1 MQGLYSLVKFC
12 LVVIY
17 ILKIYRKNILFDFIE
32 KKNVQFLNCV
42 FLFKSMYF
50 SSFERFLCWK
60 SRNCSVWFAF
70 YPYFFAFFCFFFFLS
85 VFSVKDTNV
94 SQNSSEWRGN
104 HYFSCFP
111 RPSAHEYPFSFSR
124 LLPLLFNWSI
134 CNYQTDNWWGLL
146 ISIFIDAVKSDLTF
160 IFQCD
165 IVRIWS
171 HIKLSLF
178 YYKVN
183 GLTNRQ

>member
-70 YPYFFAFFCFFFFLS
+70 YPYFFAFFCFFFF
-85 VFSVKDTNV
+85 FY
-94 SQNSSEWRGN
+94 R
-104 HYFSCFP
+104 YFP
-111 RPSAHEYPFSFSR
+111 
-124 LLPLLFNWSI
+124 WK
-134 CNYQTDNWWGLL
+134 T
-146 ISIFIDAVKSDLTF
+146 LTF
-160 IFQCD
+160 HRIAVNEEVTIIFL
-165 IVRIWS
+165 VF
-171 HIKLSLF
+171 HVHL
-178 YYKVN
+178 
-183 GLTNRQ
+183 LTNIHLVSLDFYHFFLIDLFVITRLITDEVCW

>member
-1 MQGLYSLVKFC
+1 MFNSLIVFFF
-12 LVVIY
+12 
-17 ILKIYRKNILFDFIE
+17 LKACTSQVLKDFSVE
-32 KKNVQFLNCV
+32 NLETVQFGLRSIRI
-42 FLFKSMYF
+42 FL
-50 SSFERFLCWK
+50 L
-60 SRNCSVWFAF
+60 
-70 YPYFFAFFCFFFFLS
+70 FFAFFFFLS

-178 YYKVN
+178 Y
-183 GLTNRQ
+183 